1 MVETFKGT
9 PYDSGLDQ
17 NLLAEIAD
25 YFRPIRDEIK
35 HQRNILHF
43 CDITTF

>member
-9 PYDSGLDQ
+9 QYDTGLDQ

-25 YFRPIRDEIK
+25 YFQPMREEALKLSLIHI
-35 HQRNILHF
+35 
-43 CDITTF
+43 